1 MHTLVVSAGI
11 RIKDELWIKAGI
23 QNSVNGVVQQAVAN
37 GRLMNVA
44 RLRVVYSEGLIRPVP
59 VSFIGKLAMKR
70 DDVARK
76 IQRKFGDIFTSL
88 LAA

>member
-1 MHTLVVSAGI
+1 MHTFVVSAGI

-44 RLRVVYSEGLIRPVP
+44 RLRVVYFEGLIRPMP
-59 VSFIGKLAMKR
+59 ISFIGKLAIKC
-70 DDVARK
+70 DNVACK
-76 IQRKFGDIFTSL
+76 IQ
-88 LAA
+88 